1 LGETGHA
8 SQLSEGAR
16 CVPHRPL
23 FAVFAPR
30 SKKQAYENAPG
41 KADLTPG
48 KGSVCPKNHL
58 QKTGGDQMVVEQT
71 LEKLRAM
78 KLYGMDKA
86 LEQQREQPEVA
97 SLSFEDRFGLLVDQE
112 WTFRENRKLD
122 YRLRSAKEAAVEQI
136 DYRIPRNLNKSLL
149 LSLANSDW
157 VAKRQ
162 NIIITGPTGSG
173 KSFLACAL
181 AHKAC
186 RDGYT
191 ALYKRAPMLLYELSL
206 ARADGSYG
214 RLLQKLAHLRVLVV
228 DDWGL
233 APLEDRE
240 RRDFLEILEDRH
252 NAASTIMTSQLPIKQ
267 WHDLIGDPTLA
278 DAICDRIV
286 HNAHKIMLKGES
298 VRKMHASL
306 D

>member
-1 LGETGHA
+1 
-8 SQLSEGAR
+8 
-16 CVPHRPL
+16 
-23 FAVFAPR
+23 
-30 SKKQAYENAPG
+30 
-41 KADLTPG
+41 
-48 KGSVCPKNHL
+48 
-58 QKTGGDQMVVEQT
+58 MVLEQT

-78 KLYGMDKA
+78 KLYGMSRA
-86 LEQQREQPEVA
+86 FEQQQEQPEAA

-122 YRLRSAKEAAVEQI
+122 YRLRCAKLRIKEAAVEQI

-191 ALYKRAPMLLYELSL
+191 ALYKRAPMLFYELSL

-214 RLLQKLAHLRVLVV
+214 KLLQRLAHLRVLVI
-228 DDWGL
+228 DDWAL
-233 APLEDRE
+233 AALEDRE

-267 WHDLIGDPTLA
+267 WHELIGDPTLA
-278 DAICDRIV
+278 DAICDRVV
-286 HNAHKIMLKGES
+286 HNAHKILLKGES
-298 VRKMHASL
+298 VRKMKASL